1 MQIQFMIKNLLVIA
15 TILFEVNQVS
25 ATEIQQKSHEEIR
38 KIMDSCFQSAGLT
51 KPALGERPTAPTAE
65 QSLSIDTCLKENN
78 IQPPTRREGRSGG
91 GEKGPPPPR
100 SAAVQ

>member
-1 MQIQFMIKNLLVIA
+1 MIKNLLVIA

-25 ATEIQQKSHEEIR
+25 AAEIQQKSHEEIR

-65 QSLSIDTCLKENN
+65 QIRQKD
-78 IQPPTRREGRSGG
+78 GH
-91 GEKGPPPPR
+91 PR
-100 SAAVQ
+100 AQEWLRLRVS